1 MRFLANENVAS
12 ATVDA
17 LRARG
22 ADVVW
27 VKELMRGASD
37 EEILACGRREERV
50 LLTFDKDFGELAFR
64 AGLPA
69 TCGIVLVRLRMPK
82 SISDAV
88 AIANRVAERDDWKG
102 RFSVIEP
109 ARIRSRN
116 LPGN

>member
-17 LRARG
+17 LRSRG
-22 ADVVW
+22 GDVVW
-27 VKELMRGASD
+27 VKEQMRGAGD
-37 EEILACGRREERV
+37 DEILERSRREERV

-69 TCGIVLVRLRMPK
+69 TCGIVLLRLRMPK
-82 SISDAV
+82 SIADAV
-88 AIANRVAERDDWKG
+88 AIADRVSARDDWKG
-102 RFSVIEP
+102 WFSVVEP
-109 ARIRSRN
+109 GRIRRRD

>member
-1 MRFLANENVAS
+1 MRLLANENVAG

-22 ADVVW
+22 SDVVW
-27 VKELMRGASD
+27 AKEEMRGASD
-37 EEILACGRREERV
+37 EEILERSRREERV

-64 AGLPA
+64 AGRRV
-69 TCGIVLVRLRMPK
+69 TCGIVLLRLRMPK
-82 SISDAV
+82 SIADAV
-88 AIANRVAERDDWKG
+88 AIADRVSARDDWRG

-109 ARIRSRN
+109 GRIRWRD